1 MPGLL
6 QQPLHILELD
16 FGIREQIMIYPNMKN
31 SVFGLAEV
39 EVDGGQ
45 LFIHDTGS
53 KLWKGVFVNGIKVDG
68 PALLQTGDILS
79 FDPDNGLATYTVTV
93 TVFRLDDR

>member
-45 LFIHDTGS
+45 LFIRDMGS
-53 KLWKGVFVNGIKVDG
+53 TLWKGVFVNGIQING
-68 PALLQTGDILS
+68 PALLQTGDIL
-79 FDPDNGLATYTVTV
+79 V
-93 TVFRLDDR
+93 R